1 MKLVIVRTHTYIA
14 DASKQRVSRRLRCM
28 CRCVRGIRQTIQHTY
43 HIDFNKLNFK
53 NARLVKLV
61 YTADS
66 KSVP

>member
-1 MKLVIVRTHTYIA
+1 MKLVIVRT
-14 DASKQRVSRRLRCM
+14 
-28 CRCVRGIRQTIQHTY
+28 HTY